1 MEGDVG
7 VILRHKK
14 NKEVRIATKGDHRP
28 ARRNS
33 DKKLLAVFRKRAP
46 APDQGELLHFGGV
59 GDRDVYNITAP
70 FSLDGRTFIA
80 GRVEAR
86 DTESAETVFFVRQA
100 DGIRRPHPSAPTF
113 AKLQDP
119 CITSI
124 SGELVIG
131 GVEFPVELSGRD
143 TPG

>member
-1 MEGDVG
+1 M
-7 VILRHKK
+7 
-14 NKEVRIATKGDHRP
+14 
-28 ARRNS
+28 
-33 DKKLLAVFRKRAP
+33 AVFRKRDP

-70 FSLDGRTFIA
+70 FSFDGKTFIA

-131 GVEFPVELSGRD
+131 GIEFPIELPGRD
-143 TPG
+143 APD

>member
-1 MEGDVG
+1 MADF
-7 VILRHKK
+7 
-14 NKEVRIATKGDHRP
+14 
-28 ARRNS
+28 RN
-33 DKKLLAVFRKRAP
+33 RNP
-46 APDQGELLHFGGV
+46 APDQGELLHFGGI

-80 GRVEAR
+80 GRVETR
-86 DTESAETVFFVRQA
+86 DTESAEIVFFARQA
-100 DGIRRPHPSAPTF
+100 NGIWRPHLSAPNF

-131 GVEFPVELSGRD
+131 GIEFPIELPGRD
-143 TPG
+143 APD

>member
-1 MEGDVG
+1 MRQNETTGQPDA
-7 VILRHKK
+7 IP
-14 NKEVRIATKGDHRP
+14 I
-28 ARRNS
+28 
-33 DKKLLAVFRKRAP
+33 KKLLADFRNRDP

-59 GDRDVYNITAP
+59 GDPVVYNITAP
-70 FSLDGRTFIA
+70 FSFDGKTFFA

-86 DTESAETVFFVRQA
+86 DTQSAETVFSARQA
-100 DGIRRPHPSAPTF
+100 DAIWRTHPSAPTF

-119 CITSI
+119 CVTSI